1 MTGMEIRNRIAL
13 VTGGAHRVGKAI
25 TLMLAAA
32 GAHVVVHYHH
42 SAAGAEETVAEAGGL
57 GVRAMTVQADIAD
70 YAQVQ
75 AMAGRLRAAH
85 MEPDILVNSAS
96 HWEKSP
102 FPSDDTGPWER
113 VTRVTIN
120 GVYYVSNI
128 LAPVMLERG
137 AGAIVN
143 IIDLS
148 AWEAWPDFT
157 AQAVGKSA
165 VLAMTRQFALE
176 LAPSVR
182 VNAVAPGPV
191 LPAAHYGPATLERL
205 AARTL
210 LNRWGAA
217 GDVAQAVKFL
227 IEADYITGE
236 TVVVDG
242 GERYGRY
249 KRLPE

>member
-1 MTGMEIRNRIAL
+1 MTGMEIKNRVAL
-13 VTGGAHRVGKAI
+13 VTGGAHRVGKTI

-32 GAHVVVHYHH
+32 GAHVVVHYFS
-42 SAAGAEETVAEAGGL
+42 SAAGAEETAAEAARL
-57 GVRAMTVQADIAD
+57 GVRAIAVQADIAD
-70 YAQVQ
+70 YGQVR
-75 AMAGRLRAAH
+75 AMADHLRVAQ
-85 MEPDILVNSAS
+85 MEPDILINSAS
-96 HWEKSP
+96 RWEKSP

-120 GVYYVSNI
+120 GVYYVSNAFAPMM
-128 LAPVMLERG
+128 LARG
-137 AGAIVN
+137 AGVIIN

-157 AQAVGKSA
+157 AHAVGKSA
-165 VLAMTRQFALE
+165 VQAMTRQFALE

-182 VNAVAPGPV
+182 VNAIAPGPV
-191 LPAAHYGPATLERL
+191 LPAPHYGPVTLERL

-210 LNRWGAA
+210 LNRWGTA
-217 GDVAQAVKFL
+217 GDVAQAARFL

-249 KRLPE
+249 KRPPG